1 MVQKCWTMIKS
12 HHCMV
17 LWDTSMLLTLFI
29 EINNKIMHN
38 SINSFVLP
46 HLSSNSLA
54 QWDIGF
60 TTDQWVTWMSSNLT
74 GIFKFLP
81 FPNYLNRVFW
91 SVRKIFNVN
100 NTTYTWSKADSIL
113 NIIRKVYRPQRNKFE
128 WWLNYSWRQITI
140 CQWILCKNTKCLNN
154 C

>member
-29 EINNKIMHN
+29 EINNKIMYN
-38 SINSFVLP
+38 SINSFLP

-74 GIFKFLP
+74 GIFKIFT
-81 FPNYLNRVFW
+81 FPKLFKSCFW
-91 SVRKIFNVN
+91 SVRKILML
-100 NTTYTWSKADSIL
+100 TIQHILGQKQILSLISLGRYTGHKEINLSGD
-113 NIIRKVYRPQRNKFE
+113 
-128 WWLNYSWRQITI
+128 
-140 CQWILCKNTKCLNN
+140 
-154 C
+154 

>member
-38 SINSFVLP
+38 SINSFFLP

-54 QWDIGF
+54 QWVIRY

-91 SVRKIFNVN
+91 SVRKILML
-100 NTTYTWSKADSIL
+100 TIQHILGQKQILSLISLGRYTGHKEINLSGD
-113 NIIRKVYRPQRNKFE
+113 
-128 WWLNYSWRQITI
+128 
-140 CQWILCKNTKCLNN
+140 
-154 C
+154 